1 MGNLVLGPAL
11 IDRRPSTGEADPGAQ
26 LYLWGV
32 ARLGLSRGQYR
43 NTFAVRVIIYGFVA
57 IAARGYLAGFRLRI
71 IVARASTA
79 QRMRQLHRGADRDV
93 DGPILSRHAL
103 LCFAAGMGLGVGGD
117 LLLCGGDD
125 RKREH
130 GDRATGSVNARSCVG
145 TKKLP

>member
-11 IDRRPSTGEADPGAQ
+11 IDRRPSTGEVDPGAQ

-43 NTFAVRVIIYGFVA
+43 NTSAVRVIIYGFVA

-93 DGPILSRHAL
+93 DGPMLSRHA
-103 LCFAAGMGLGVGGD
+103 
-117 LLLCGGDD
+117 
-125 RKREH
+125 
-130 GDRATGSVNARSCVG
+130 
-145 TKKLP
+145 